1 MLDTFSSRKNV
12 TLMLVNKEDLGILTI
27 SSSVP
32 VLNALVGG
40 FDNSVPVLGRI
51 TNPDALKAL
60 RTYNQSASQ
69 AISINMGLD
78 DLTQEIDPEVNWDTV
93 GLTPITFGLKTIQE
107 KKEDFVLKRKIAN
120 RRQNVLSQI
129 ESKLE
134 RYASRIINSSLD
146 DIFIPYM
153 SDEISK
159 CDPEKD
165 QYTNA
170 VAEWAVASGLDV
182 KQAYN
187 ECNMITSSANITT
200 MRLHA
205 HWTFF
210 VNQVNKLDFLTDG
223 AVEKVIADAELRLRS
238 GL

>member
-1 MLDTFSSRKNV
+1 M
-12 TLMLVNKEDLGILTI
+12 MLVNKEDLSILTI
-27 SSSVP
+27 SSSAS
-32 VLNALVGG
+32 VLNALVRG

-51 TNPDALKAL
+51 TSPDALKAL
-60 RTYNQSASQ
+60 RTYNQNASQ
-69 AISINMGLD
+69 AISLNVGIN
-78 DLTQEIDPEVNWDTV
+78 DLVDEVNPDIKWDTV
-93 GLTPITFGLKTIQE
+93 GSIPITIGLQPIEE
-107 KKEDFVLKRKIAN
+107 KQEDFVLKRKIAN
-120 RRQNVLSQI
+120 RRQKVLSQI

-134 RYASRIINSSLD
+134 RYASRIVNSSLD

-159 CDPEKD
+159 CKPEED

-187 ECNMITSSANITT
+187 ECSMITSSANITA

-205 HWTFF
+205 HWRFF
-210 VNQVNKLDFLTDG
+210 VNQVNQQDFLTDG
-223 AVEKVIADAELRLRS
+223 VLEKVIADAELRLRS

>member
-1 MLDTFSSRKNV
+1 M
-12 TLMLVNKEDLGILTI
+12 
-27 SSSVP
+27 
-32 VLNALVGG
+32 
-40 FDNSVPVLGRI
+40 
-51 TNPDALKAL
+51 
-60 RTYNQSASQ
+60 
-69 AISINMGLD
+69 
-78 DLTQEIDPEVNWDTV
+78 
-93 GLTPITFGLKTIQE
+93 
-107 KKEDFVLKRKIAN
+107 LKRKIAN

-187 ECNMITSSANITT
+187 ECNMITSSANITA

-223 AVEKVIADAELRLRS
+223 VVEKVIADAELRLRS